1 MEGGGPMK
9 GNFLGYFISDSDFNN
24 PIENLRKERLKKAP
38 TPLMNRCLNE
48 IISD

>member
-1 MEGGGPMK
+1 ME

-38 TPLMNRCLNE
+38 TQLMNRCLNE
-48 IISD
+48 KISD